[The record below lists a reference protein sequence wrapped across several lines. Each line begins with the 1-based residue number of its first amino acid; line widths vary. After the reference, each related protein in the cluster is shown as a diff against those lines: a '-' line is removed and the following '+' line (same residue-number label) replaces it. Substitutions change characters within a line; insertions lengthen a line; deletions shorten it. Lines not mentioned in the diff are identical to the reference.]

1 MYWIIV
7 YSIECIYGWNVS
19 LHMNGSNFS
28 SEMNPYIINDVS
40 VLFHNPLLLEDND

>member
-7 YSIECIYGWNVS
+7 YSIKYIYSWDVS

-28 SEMNPYIINDVS
+28 FEMNPYIIDDGF
-40 VLFHNPLLLEDND
+40 VLFHNPLLLENID